1 MYHSIKIVTIPA
13 KGSVTSTFDT
23 YKDFYLV
30 PTSLPV
36 IATPNIKTKS
46 IDIPGANGSI
56 DLTES
61 LTPYPLYGNRT
72 GSIEFALLMNRRE
85 HYLQYKNIHGLNPQ
99 HAYDTPGSWSL
110 IYSDLLNKLHGRKCR
125 LYLEDDPNWY
135 YEGRIAV
142 GSWKASTDGAW
153 PTVTINYELY
163 PYKLA
168 VNTSIQDS
176 TNRWLWDPFSFIDGV
191 IYSDETAL
199 NSDPSQVVVY
209 EGMNASLPNTGLF
222 SGIQVN
228 SADAWVEYRTS
239 KPGSSVTRPMRREL
253 TGWMPVSPTFTFSAA
268 HMGVKIDNPELGYT
282 YVKIYDTA
290 GTKTD
295 PECILYDYLENG
307 YNLYF
312 KGVGTV
318 DIAFRKGSL

>member
-13 KGSVTSTFDT
+13 KGSGTLTFDM
-23 YKDFYLV
+23 YKDFYMV

-36 IATPNIKTKS
+36 IASPNIKTKS
-46 IDIPGANGSI
+46 VDIPGANGAI

-61 LTPYPLYGNRT
+61 LTPYPLYSNRT

-85 HYLQYKNIHGLNPQ
+85 HYKRYKYLHNMNPK
-99 HAYDTPGSWSL
+99 HAHDDPKSWAY
-110 IYSDLLNKLHGRKCR
+110 IYSDLMNCIHGRKCH
-125 LYLEDDPNWY
+125 LYLEDDPDWY
-135 YEGRIAV
+135 YEGRVAV
-142 GSWKASTDGAW
+142 SSWKSSTDGGY
-153 PTVTINYELY
+153 PTITLNYELY
-163 PYKLA
+163 PYKLSI
-168 VNTSIQDS
+168 NTSIQDS
-176 TNRWLWDPFSFIDGV
+176 TNRWLWNPFSFIDGI
-191 IYSDETAL
+191 IYRDQLDGSD
-199 NSDPSQVVVY
+199 SSQNVVY
-209 EGMNASLPNTGLF
+209 EGIDANLPNNGLF

-239 KPGSSVTRPMRREL
+239 KPGSSITRPMRREL

-282 YVKIYDTA
+282 YEKVYDTA

-295 PECILYDYLENG
+295 FECILYDYIDNG

-318 DIAFRKGSL
+318 DVAFRKGSL